1 MPLSPRALM
10 PLCPRAL
17 VPLCPRA
24 LVPKRASAARPY
36 GTLAA
41 ILILVVLISCARE
54 VDPGKDF
61 ILIYNGISADDDG
74 VLQMEKAAEE
84 LGYEARFISRLSD
97 LPDQL
102 EGAALFVIG
111 GTSGNTARI
120 LDPLYDVADDLK
132 AWIRGG
138 GHYLGICGGAYIA
151 SRGSQWDDGYEE
163 GLALVDAESFKY
175 DPNFEDPQIIT
186 VTWQGTQRPIYYLN
200 GPAFRAADLPG
211 VEILARYPDN
221 RVAAFI
227 TTLGSGKIALC
238 GPHPEAEDTW
248 LIDDPEPRKASLWTP
263 TWDLFISMLQSVTRE
278 P

>member
-1 MPLSPRALM
+1 MPIRTFVLFL
-10 PLCPRAL
+10 
-17 VPLCPRA
+17 
-24 LVPKRASAARPY
+24 
-36 GTLAA
+36 
-41 ILILVVLISCARE
+41 ILIFLFSCAHE

-61 ILIYNGISADDDG
+61 ILIYNGTSADADG

-84 LGYEARFISRLSD
+84 LGFEARFISRLAN

-102 EGAALFVIG
+102 EGASLFVIG
-111 GTSGNTARI
+111 GTSGNTAKI
-120 LDPLYDVADDLK
+120 LDPLYDVSDDLK

-138 GHYLGICGGAYIA
+138 GRYLGICGGAYIA

-163 GLALVDAESFKY
+163 GLALVDAESFTY
-175 DPNFEDPQIIT
+175 DPNYDDPQIIT

-200 GPAFRAADLPG
+200 GPAFQAADLPG
-211 VEILARYPDN
+211 AEILARYSDT

-227 TTLGSGKIALC
+227 SSLGSGKIALC
-238 GPHPEAEDTW
+238 GPHPEADESW
-248 LIDDPEPRKASLWTP
+248 LIDNPEPRDASSWAP